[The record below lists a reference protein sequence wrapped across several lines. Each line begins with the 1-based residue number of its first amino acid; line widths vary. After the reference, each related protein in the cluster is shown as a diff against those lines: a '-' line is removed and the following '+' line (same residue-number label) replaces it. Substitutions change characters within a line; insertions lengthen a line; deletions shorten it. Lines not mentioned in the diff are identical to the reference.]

1 MSDIPATEL
10 TADAI
15 ANEPAPEPAPDDP
28 FTDEDIRGFESD
40 DIKAGQAI
48 TKMLSTLF
56 IYTLIAMSIVS
67 VWTAVVSN

>member
-1 MSDIPATEL
+1 MSDTPATEE
-10 TADAI
+10 AI
-15 ANEPAPEPAPDDP
+15 AAEPPPEAAPEDP
-28 FTDEDIRGFESD
+28 FTDEDIQGFEND

-67 VWTAVVSN
+67 IWTAVVSN

>member
-1 MSDIPATEL
+1 MSDTPATE
-10 TADAI
+10 DAI
-15 ANEPAPEPAPDDP
+15 ANEPPPEAAPDDP
-28 FTDEDIRGFESD
+28 FTDDEIKGFEND
-40 DIKAGQAI
+40 DIQAGQAI